1 MRPGVVGFS
10 LGHGHR
16 AYGARPMAIDGLI
29 DMVGGSAV
37 FYQSQ
42 VKLVKV

>member
-1 MRPGVVGFS
+1 VVGFS
-10 LGHGHR
+10 LGHGR
-16 AYGARPMAIDGLI
+16 WAYGARSMVIDGLI
-29 DMVGGSAV
+29 DLVGGSGV